1 MKANKLMLYSYTGYF
16 FIGLIS
22 IMFAPLL
29 PLIIDGYGITP
40 GVAGSLFPVRFAGIF
55 AGGLLGGILSDR
67 YGRKTVILAGSVIQ
81 ALGFL
86 LLVSSDTWSYGL
98 LAFGT
103 AGLGTGLTNT
113 TLNALVADAN
123 RDKRSL
129 ALNKLHGIYA
139 AGCLIGPL
147 LAGTLSS
154 AGHDW
159 KLVFYASSFVWLLY
173 AIVSIFIAYPRME
186 PPEKIRLNFSLR
198 KLDPDPVL
206 ILLFFVSF
214 IYNGSATGLVGW
226 INTYM
231 KDLEFS
237 LLFGSGMV
245 SVFYAGLMLGR
256 FLCGKLSEKI
266 GYVRIISICAIGS
279 LIFYPAAL
287 FTNNAWTIVPGVFF
301 TGLFMS
307 GLHPT
312 GLAYAGTR
320 YPQKAGSVTAL
331 LASAMSLGAMTV
343 PWATGIV
350 ADSYGFR
357 SGMGIGFVRLAALIP
372 VVLVLSRKQRKDPP
386 CHVH

>member
-1 MKANKLMLYSYTGYF
+1 MKTDRITSYSYTGYF

-29 PLIIDGYGITP
+29 PLIIEGYGITP
-40 GVAGSLFPVRFAGIF
+40 GTAGSLFPVRFAGIF
-55 AGGLLGGILSDR
+55 AGGLMGGILSDR
-67 YGRKTVILAGSVIQ
+67 YGRKVVILAGSMIQ
-81 ALGFL
+81 AMGFL
-86 LLVSSDTWSYGL
+86 LLVSSSAWPYGL

-103 AGLGTGLTNT
+103 AGFGTGLTNT

-123 RDKRSL
+123 RDRMGP

-139 AGCLIGPL
+139 AGCLVGPL
-147 LAGTLSS
+147 IAGAISS
-154 AGHDW
+154 AGYSW
-159 KLVFYASSFVWLLY
+159 KLIFYASSFIWLFY
-173 AIVSIFIAYPRME
+173 AMISLFFSYPRTVR
-186 PPEKIRLNFSLR
+186 PEKIRPSFSFR

-206 ILLFFVSF
+206 ILLFCVSF

-256 FLCGKLSEKI
+256 FLCGKISEKT
-266 GYVRIISICAIGS
+266 GYVRIIAICAIGS
-279 LIFYPAAL
+279 LIFYPVAL
-287 FTNNAWTIVPGVFF
+287 FTSSQWSIVPGVFF

-312 GLAYAGTR
+312 GLAYAGAR
-320 YPQKAGSVTAL
+320 YPEKAGSVTAL

-350 ADSYGFR
+350 ADISGFR
-357 SGMGIGFVRLAALIP
+357 TGLGIGFVLLAILLP
-372 VVLVLSRKQRKDPP
+372 VVYMLSQKQEKVSDI
-386 CHVH
+386 H

>member
-1 MKANKLMLYSYTGYF
+1 MKTNRLMLYSYTGYF

-29 PLIIDGYGITP
+29 PLIIEGYGITP
-40 GVAGSLFPVRFAGIF
+40 GIAGSLFPVRFAGIF
-55 AGGLLGGILSDR
+55 AGGILGGILSDR
-67 YGRKTVILAGSVIQ
+67 YGRKAVIIAGSLIQ
-81 ALGFL
+81 MLGFL
-86 LLVSSDTWSYGL
+86 LLVSSATWTYGL
-98 LAFGT
+98 LAFGA
-103 AGLGTGLTNT
+103 AGFGTGLTNT

-123 RDKRSL
+123 SDRKGS

-147 LAGTLSS
+147 IAGTLSS
-154 AGHDW
+154 IGYGW
-159 KLVFYASSFVWLLY
+159 KPIFYASSFIWLLY
-173 AIVSIFIAYPRME
+173 AIISVFISYPRTEML
-186 PPEKIRLNFSLR
+186 KKSRFSFTFR
-198 KLDPDPVL
+198 KLDLDPIL
-206 ILLFFVSF
+206 LLLFFVSF

-256 FLCGKLSEKI
+256 FLCGRLSEKI
-266 GYVRIISICAIGS
+266 GYVRIITICAVGS

-287 FTNNAWTIVPGVFF
+287 FTLSAWSIVPGVFF

-312 GLAYAGTR
+312 GLAYASTR
-320 YPQKAGSVTAL
+320 YPEKAGSVTAL

-350 ADSYGFR
+350 ADASGFR
-357 SGMGIGFVRLAALIP
+357 SGMGIGFVLLVILLP
-372 VVLVLSRKQRKDPP
+372 VVFLLSQKQKKGI
-386 CHVH
+386 